1 MHLKWSDVN
10 LLRAILMFL
19 ETQSWLQ
26 RNDPSNDD
34 PDGDDGLANIRAAL
48 DHIITAFR
56 APLESKGV
64 TLETIQDELEEA
76 VGYARR
82 YLRIGTE
89 SYRKIWYKLHTC
101 PDSRKWSNVLLEVR
115 PHYNPDSI

>member
-1 MHLKWSDVN
+1 MCLEWRDVN
-10 LLRAILMFL
+10 LLRAILLFL

-34 PDGDDGLANIRAAL
+34 PDGDDGLANIRAASDL
-48 DHIITAFR
+48 IITAFR

-64 TLETIQDELEEA
+64 ALETIQEELEEA

-89 SYRKIWYKLHTC
+89 KFGTNSTRVQT
-101 PDSRKWSNVLLEVR
+101 
-115 PHYNPDSI
+115 